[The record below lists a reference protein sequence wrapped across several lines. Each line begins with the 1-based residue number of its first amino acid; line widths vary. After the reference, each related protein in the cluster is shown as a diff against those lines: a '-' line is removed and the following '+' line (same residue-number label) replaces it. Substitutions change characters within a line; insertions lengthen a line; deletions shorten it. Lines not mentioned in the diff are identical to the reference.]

1 MQNIVITGGLG
12 YIGFELCKL
21 YSGISWKKKITVID
35 NSFFSA
41 RVNQLRKWN
50 IDFYQLDI
58 LEETDKLKK
67 VLKSANII
75 HHLAG
80 VTNVAHTKDEEL
92 KNPKLAEYINHVAI
106 NGTNNILKNASKE
119 CKIIFPST
127 HVVFDGLKETK
138 HNITEKD
145 NTCPQ
150 VSYSKSKNQNE
161 LDIKASGK
169 KYIILRLGSVY
180 GYSEDST
187 RINIMPNLFSKITS
201 EQNKIKLYGGG
212 EQFKSLVPLMD
223 VVRCFKFFSESKIE
237 NETFHLTKDNI
248 KVKDV
253 AKICKKIEPNIEI
266 ENTQDSVPNPG
277 YTLSNK
283 KLLDVG
289 FNFIYDLETCL
300 KEMIQKWS
308 KNELNLNIEYT
319 TNGEK
324 EFVDERGKINN
335 FELTEPVNL
344 IGFIESKKN
353 TIRANHFHP
362 IQEQKCI
369 IIKGEYI
376 SVLKDL
382 IEDDAPLVTQVIKE
396 GQLVTTKPNVAHTMV
411 FTKDTIFLNLV
422 RGEREHENY
431 GITHT
436 IKHILVDENFK
447 EKLIN
452 GYKFHCRC
460 CGNSNLYRV
469 LSLGLQPLANNL
481 VDKKND
487 NFEKYPLELNY
498 CTSCYNCQ
506 LSFVVE
512 PEILFKNY
520 LYVSS
525 TTESFKEHFNQAAK
539 KYVVKFKLDEEK
551 SSILDIG
558 SNDGIGL
565 IPFKKLN
572 FKNLIGVEPAKNI
585 CKIAEQNGVKTINS
599 FFDKSIL
606 DKISGGSIDLIMASN
621 VFAHSDKIDEMTEII
636 KKILSKQGVLI
647 LEVQYL
653 VNTLKDLTFDN
664 IYHEH
669 VNYWCLHSLRYFFK
683 KHKMKTFDAEK
694 INTHGG
700 SLRVYISADM
710 QIKESDEFNSILNE
724 EMELGINKIETF
736 IKFEKKILNMKR
748 IIQKNLSFLKKQ
760 NKNLIGYGAPAKSS
774 TVLNYFKIGDYF
786 ENILEDNHLKF
797 NKYFPEINLK
807 IIDKNKYVKKNND
820 EIIVLAWNFFEY
832 IKKNNSKLGPVI
844 RNIKDLQLKDIINEK

>member
-12 YIGFELCKL
+12 YIGFELCRL
-21 YSGISWKKKITVID
+21 YSGLSWKNNITVID
-35 NSFFSA
+35 NNFFSA
-41 RVNQLRKWN
+41 RINQLRKWN
-50 IDFYQLDI
+50 INFHQLSI
-58 LEETDKLKK
+58 LEKTENFMKIIN
-67 VLKSANII
+67 SADII

-80 VTNVAHTKDEEL
+80 ITDVAYTKDQEFE
-92 KNPKLAEYINHVAI
+92 NPSMAKKISDVAI
-106 NGTNNILKNASKE
+106 IGTNNILNNASKK

-127 HVVFDGLKETK
+127 HVVFDGL
-138 HNITEKD
+138 TEVKQNLNEND

-150 VSYSKSKNQNE
+150 LSYSKSKNQNE
-161 LDIKASGK
+161 IDIKASGK

-187 RINIMPNLFSKITS
+187 RIGIMPNLFSKIS
-201 EQNKIKLYGGG
+201 SDHKKIKLYSGG

-223 VVRCFKFFSESKIE
+223 VARCFKFFAENDIE
-237 NETFHLTKDNI
+237 NETFHLIKDNI

-253 AKICKKIEPNIEI
+253 AKICKKIDPNIKI
-266 ENTQDSVPNPG
+266 ENTKDSIPNLG

-283 KLLDVG
+283 KLLDTG
-289 FNFIYDLETCL
+289 FNFLYNLESCIR
-300 KEMIQKWS
+300 EMIQKWS
-308 KNELNLNIEYT
+308 KIDLNFSIEYT
-319 TNGEK
+319 KNGEK
-324 EFVDERGKINN
+324 EYIDDRGKISNY
-335 FELTEPVNL
+335 ELTEPINL
-344 IGFIESKKN
+344 VGYIESKKN
-353 TIRANHFHP
+353 TIRANHYHP
-362 IQEQKCI
+362 IQEQKCL

-382 IEDDAPLVTQVIKE
+382 LEDDSLLITQVIRE
-396 GQLVTTKPNVAHTMV
+396 GQLVITKPNVAHTMV

-436 IKHILVDENFK
+436 VPHILVDENFK
-447 EKLIN
+447 HKLIN
-452 GYKFHCRC
+452 GYKFECRC
-460 CGNSNLYRV
+460 CGNNNLHRV

-481 VDKKND
+481 IQDKND

-498 CTSCYNCQ
+498 CNNCFNCQ
-506 LSFVVE
+506 LSFIVD

-525 TTESFKEHFNQAAK
+525 TTESFKEHFDNAAK
-539 KYVVKFKLDEEK
+539 KYVTKFKLDKEK
-551 SSILDIG
+551 SFILDIG

-585 CKIAEQNGVKTINS
+585 AKISEKNGIETIKS

-606 DKISGGSIDLIMASN
+606 NKINNSIDLIMASN

-636 KKILSKQGVLI
+636 KKILSKDGVII

-653 VNTLKDLTFDN
+653 INTLKDLTFDN

-669 VNYWCLHSLRYFFK
+669 VNYWSLHSLSYFFK
-683 KHKMKTFDAEK
+683 KHNMKIFDAEK

-700 SLRVYISADM
+700 SLRVYISPD
-710 QIKESDEFNSILNE
+710 QKKKEANEFKSILNE
-724 EMELGINKIETF
+724 EMEFGIDKIETF
-736 IKFEKKILNMKR
+736 KEFEKKILKMKKR
-748 IIQKNLSFLKKQ
+748 VQNNFDLLKKK
-760 NKNLIGYGAPAKSS
+760 NKNLIGYGAPAKAS
-774 TVLNYFKIGDYF
+774 TVLNYFRIGNYF
-786 ENILEDNHLKF
+786 NYILEDNHLKF

-807 IIDKNKYVKKNND
+807 IIDKKKYIKKDND
-820 EIIVLAWNFFEY
+820 EIIVLAWNFFDY
-832 IKKNNSKLGPVI
+832 IKKNNSNLESI
-844 RNIKDLQLKDIINEK
+844 MSNLKDLQFKDF